1 MGVFKQGSVPVA
13 VAAQVYGK
21 DPSWVRAGI
30 IEGWLP
36 IGNATTFYILHLQEY
51 QDAFPGR
58 SLSLYTKRAI

>member
-36 IGNATTFYILHLQEY
+36 IGNATTLYILHLQEY
-51 QDAFPGR
+51 QDAFPG
-58 SLSLYTKRAI
+58 